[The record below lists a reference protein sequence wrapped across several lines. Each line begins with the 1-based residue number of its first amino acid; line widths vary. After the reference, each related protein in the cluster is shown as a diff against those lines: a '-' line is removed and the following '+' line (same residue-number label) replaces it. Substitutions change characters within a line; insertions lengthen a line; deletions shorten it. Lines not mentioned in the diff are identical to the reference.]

1 MLVHVAD
8 APKPSCENIQLFF
21 HIRLAGQSYPV
32 DWPASLQ
39 GSMGKPTRRI
49 GKHYVVAIRGHFQT
63 TFADLN
69 VIMTLGGRGSGAV
82 TLLLTTRVEHVTA
95 CPWVWF
101 FNQKV

>member
-1 MLVHVAD
+1 MSSPCIGRTRNRVSSDQKETLYSAYIQRQIPCRKTETQLVA
-8 APKPSCENIQLFF
+8 
-21 HIRLAGQSYPV
+21 SY
-32 DWPASLQ
+32 L
-39 GSMGKPTRRI
+39 
-49 GKHYVVAIRGHFQT
+49 RGHFQT

-69 VIMTLGGRGSGAV
+69 VIMTLGGGGSGAV